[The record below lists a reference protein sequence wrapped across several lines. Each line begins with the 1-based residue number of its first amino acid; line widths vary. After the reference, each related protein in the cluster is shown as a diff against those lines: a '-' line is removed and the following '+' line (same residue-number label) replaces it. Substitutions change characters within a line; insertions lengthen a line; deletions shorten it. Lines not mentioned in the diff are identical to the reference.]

1 MLLLQYISLHNR
13 RFKVGTHLATSC
25 SNTLQRH
32 VAATNRFVCAGE
44 FLWKSLSPQ
53 HNFVTTTSRKK
64 SNQTEFVRLV
74 AATKL
79 CCRDKDFHKKF
90 PVHTKRFVAA
100 TCRRNVLLQ
109 PVDEPVHMEWSVAAT
124 CCCNLSPSVYRRLWA
139 KRGERSILH
148 EAQNECE
155 ARNEGRRSIIKA
167 PPLVSR
173 VALFSHFAQN
183 AAFASLGSLSA
194 CYAGYST
201 CALLAKPG
209 VKMARYC
216 TSSF

>member
-32 VAATNRFVCAGE
+32 VAATNRFVCAGQ

-79 CCRDKDFHKKF
+79 CCREKDFRKNS
-90 PVHTKRFVAA
+90 PVHTRRFVVA
-100 TCRRNVLLQ
+100 TCRRNVFLQ
-109 PVDEPVHMEWSVAAT
+109 LVDGPLHMEWSVAAT

-183 AAFASLGSLSA
+183 AAFVSLGSLSA
-194 CYAGYST
+194 CYAGCST

-209 VKMARYC
+209 VRMARYC